1 MARYQYLPAKK
12 CDARKCLGL
21 ESLFYF
27 REAAKTFTLEEFYA
41 RATGDAYPTG
51 NLVYEVDGGFPLILN
66 DYAETHF
73 LSLIASSGF
82 ASSIRG
88 QTKRIDY
95 LKPWATTPSPYYP
108 DFIFRTY
115 DGRIA
120 FVEIKS
126 ILGMAQDENIAKME
140 ALFSYCKANGYLAA
154 YIDSEMLSFQ
164 DYLEPLAPSPLNR
177 FFDDTVRA
185 IGGFTNRDLER
196 MIKTFPGIEKKDLK
210 RFVSSKIL
218 QDPCLLNRY
227 CHDDPELVNAVKVP
241 AALAYKLFR

>member
-1 MARYQYLPAKK
+1 MK
-12 CDARKCLGL
+12 RKYCPSPTLNPRLCLGL

-27 REAAKTFTLEEFYA
+27 RETAKRFTLEEFYL
-41 RATGDAYPTG
+41 RSSGDGMPTG
-51 NLVYEVDGGFPLILN
+51 NLVYEVDGGMPLILN

-73 LSLIASSGF
+73 LALLCESGF

-88 QTKRIDY
+88 QTKAVPYI
-95 LKPWATTPSPYYP
+95 KPWATTPSPYYP

-140 ALFSYCKANGYLAA
+140 ALFSFCQKEGYLSA
-154 YIDSEMLSFQ
+154 YLDAELLSFQ
-164 DYLEPLAPSPLNR
+164 DYLEPLAPSKEKT
-177 FFDDTVRA
+177 FFLQRVA
-185 IGGFTNRDLER
+185 ANGGFNQNDLR
-196 MIKTFPGIEKKDLK
+196 MMEKTFPNVEKKELK
-210 RFVSSKIL
+210 RLVAELIL
-218 QDPCLLNRY
+218 QDPYLCNRY

-241 AALAYKLFR
+241 SPLPYKIFH